1 MNTPTSA
8 TSAATRK
15 KNSRHLWN
23 ASRIAHPAI
32 TVAIASPG
40 MYATRETSLVITS
53 SAGVRCAA
61 TARTAWSSSVSGQW
75 CTRTCVVRNPRPII
89 SAVSITHETNTPVT
103 ALAPTIQEDI
113 HRHKRVTTL
122 KGYDFPAAIARLNA
136 EEAKPRSKAEIVA
149 LLKSEGDR
157 FAGWLESLT
166 PEFLAETFTDPT
178 GQHERTRFESLL
190 GPKEHEMHHRGQLM
204 LIERLLGIVPHL
216 TRLREERVA
225 QHVKNLS

>member
-1 MNTPTSA
+1 MSTYGPA
-8 TSAATRK
+8 Q
-15 KNSRHLWN
+15 L
-23 ASRIAHPAI
+23 ASGFR
-32 TVAIASPG
+32 TV
-40 MYATRETSLVITS
+40 R
-53 SAGVRCAA
+53 
-61 TARTAWSSSVSGQW
+61 
-75 CTRTCVVRNPRPII
+75 
-89 SAVSITHETNTPVT
+89 TNTIQIAEDIPESRYDFVPAPGT
-103 ALAPTIQEDI
+103 QSVAAILKHIALAPTIQEDM

-122 KGYDFPAAIARLNA
+122 KGYDFPAAIGRLNA